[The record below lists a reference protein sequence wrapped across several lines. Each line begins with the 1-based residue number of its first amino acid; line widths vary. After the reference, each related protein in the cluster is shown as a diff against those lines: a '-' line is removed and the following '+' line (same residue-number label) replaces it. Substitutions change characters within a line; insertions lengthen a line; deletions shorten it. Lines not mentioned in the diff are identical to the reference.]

1 MKDILDDMKYYSYT
15 CIMKSTVE
23 VIVTTFTL
31 VFGMSLFSWVLH
43 YSPSMN
49 DGVTIQ
55 AVIEKEEEE

>member
-1 MKDILDDMKYYSYT
+1 MKYYSYT

-49 DGVTIQ
+49 DGVTIE